1 MDEGESVLDMVDPG
15 DYRGSLV
22 LAFANGKLAHIPL
35 ESYRTKGNRK
45 KLVGAYSDKSPLV
58 GLVHLTE
65 EKDLFLLTNDG
76 RGLIVNSSLL
86 ALKTTRNT
94 QGVSA
99 VSLRGKK
106 ELAEILPAEAAHLA
120 DPSRYRAKAIPK
132 APVALTMEDRG
143 EEQLSLL

>member
-1 MDEGESVLDMVDPG
+1 MDEGESVLDMVDPD

-35 ESYRTKGNRK
+35 EAYRTKTNRK

-65 EKDLFLLTNDG
+65 EKDLFVSVSDG
-76 RGLIVNSSLL
+76 RALIVNSSILP
-86 ALKTTRNT
+86 LKTTRNT
-94 QGVSA
+94 QGVTA
-99 VSLRGKK
+99 VTLRGRK
-106 ELAEILPAEAAHLA
+106 ELTSILPAEEAGLA
-120 DPSRYRAKAIPK
+120 DPARYRARAIPK
-132 APVALTMEDRG
+132 APVALTLADKG